1 MVRDIMH
8 RALATPLRWTSHWSG
23 MALRQSRKIKQP
35 RILMYHII
43 GDEELSVRQFEWQLK
58 FLRTNFEPTGLETLL
73 DRLQSRTL
81 SGREVVITFDD
92 GVRNHYEVAW
102 PVLRAHDVPATF
114 FVCPD
119 LTESG
124 QWLWRTE
131 LRMRLKLL
139 DAVERAAAARQAGC
153 QARDV
158 EAIMEWTK
166 GLSMDDRVTFQNDIK
181 KRTSAFSAPREQMV
195 RHTPLTW
202 DQLRQMDAR
211 LITIGSHTR
220 THPMLP
226 TLDER
231 ALHDEIAGSRRILE
245 EKLDRDVDLFSYPN
259 GANNAGV
266 VAMARRHY
274 RAALTTRKDFVA
286 NGDDPFLLPRIPA
299 AADRAS
305 FSRRMYRPSA

>member
-1 MVRDIMH
+1 MVRDIF
-8 RALATPLRWTSHWSG
+8 RRTFATPLRWTSHWSG
-23 MALRQSRKIKQP
+23 MALRRSRKIKQP

-43 GDEELSVRQFEWQLK
+43 GDEELPVRQFEWQLK
-58 FLRTNFEPTGLETLL
+58 FLRAKFEPISLGTLL
-73 DRLQSRTL
+73 DRLQANTL

-92 GVRNHYEVAW
+92 GVGNHYNVAW

-124 QWLWRTE
+124 EWLWRTE

-139 DAVERAAAARQAGC
+139 DAIERTTAARLAGC
-153 QARDV
+153 QAQDV
-158 EAIMEWTK
+158 EAIMEWTR
-166 GLSMDDRVTFQNDIK
+166 GLPMDDRTAFQNDIK
-181 KRTSAFSAPREQMV
+181 KRTGAFSPSRAQME

-245 EKLDRDVDLFSYPN
+245 KKLDREVDLFSYPN

-266 VAMARRHY
+266 VAVARQHY
-274 RAALTTRKDFVA
+274 RAALTTRKGFVV
-286 NGDDPFLLPRIPA
+286 DDDDLFLLPRIPA
-299 AADRAS
+299 AGDRAS

>member
-1 MVRDIMH
+1 MVRDIVH
-8 RALATPLRWTSHWSG
+8 RTLATPLRWAFHWSG
-23 MALRQSRKIKQP
+23 LATRRASKIRQP

-58 FLRTNFEPTGLETLL
+58 FLRANFEPTSLGTLL
-73 DRLQSRTL
+73 DRLQSGTL

-124 QWLWRTE
+124 AWLWRTE

-139 DAVERAAAARQAGC
+139 DAGERAAAARHAGC
-153 QARDV
+153 LAQDV

-166 GLSMDDRVTFQNDIK
+166 GLPMDDRAAFQNDIST
-181 KRTSAFSAPREQMV
+181 RTRAFSPSREQME
-195 RHTPLTW
+195 RHAPLTW
-202 DQLRQMDAR
+202 DQLQQMDAR

-245 EKLDRDVDLFSYPN
+245 EKLDREVGLFSYPN

-274 RAALTTRKDFVA
+274 RAALTTRKGFVA